1 MVGIECH
8 TVGGFAQGGVGM
20 RHSIAKRVGHLGIVV
35 FEQDRSAVFQTFGEV
50 VLGCNRRQDGKL
62 VAAYA
67 KRRLVHFHIQL
78 EIEAYLQDIAVALVM
93 PKDVVAVLEIVD
105 IDERHGN
112 GGVLLPELLEGTG
125 KAATVAKPGKLVGKG
140 SPNQIILALEKV
152 ANGLFERFGV
162 IADSIH
168 VVSGFLRSGE
178 LRRASSLC
186 TRVVVR
192 RFACIQ
198 APPRCVVGL
207 IYRLMFAVDYC

>member
-1 MVGIECH
+1 MVGIERH

-67 KRRLVHFHIQL
+67 KRRLIHFHIQL

-93 PKDVVAVLEIVD
+93 AKDVVAVLEIVD

-125 KAATVAKPGKLVGKG
+125 KAATVAKPGKLVGEG

-152 ANGLFERFGV
+152 MDGLFERFG
-162 IADSIH
+162 I
-168 VVSGFLRSGE
+168 
-178 LRRASSLC
+178 
-186 TRVVVR
+186 
-192 RFACIQ
+192 
-198 APPRCVVGL
+198 VVGTIHSYVAFL
-207 IYRLMFAVDYC
+207 GRGAAARWLRCAVRAKGVCR